1 MGGLGNQLFQLA
13 FLDYIEAITSK
24 PKANEPKANEPK
36 ANEPKANEPKANEPK
51 ANRSIFLRSL
61 VSPET
66 HHSKENYFQTIFKWW
81 AKIFDSSQCVTSI
94 EHELSTVAEQTWGTT
109 PGTCY
114 VGYFQRH
121 AYVDL
126 VRESFVAKLSFDT
139 SVLKKYPDIS
149 AKTFV
154 HVRGG
159 DYAGH
164 PLHEVPLRAY
174 YQQCVEQTPLKN
186 FVIFT
191 NDVAYARALLPDM
204 FPRAQVIDE
213 SEVNTLYLMSQC
225 GACICANSS
234 FSWWGAC
241 LNPERPIFM
250 PSKWYN
256 DPTTPGNYYFKGVT
270 VIDI

>member
-13 FLDYIEAITSK
+13 FLDYIQAITSMPESK
-24 PKANEPKANEPK
+24 TG
-36 ANEPKANEPKANEPK
+36 
-51 ANRSIFLRSL
+51 IFLRSL
-61 VSPET
+61 APPYT

-81 AKIFDSSQCVTSI
+81 GGILDSSQCVTSQA
-94 EHELSTVAEQTWGTT
+94 HELSTEAEQTWDTT
-109 PGTCY
+109 PGTYY

-121 AYVDL
+121 EYVDL

-139 SVLKKYPDIS
+139 IVLKKYPDIS
-149 AKTFV
+149 TKTFV

-174 YQQCVEQTPLKN
+174 YQRCMEQTPLKD

-191 NDVAYARALLPDM
+191 NDAAYARALLPDM
-204 FPRAQVIDE
+204 FPGTQVIAE
-213 SEVNTLYLMSQC
+213 SEVNSLFLMSQC

-270 VIDI
+270 VIDV